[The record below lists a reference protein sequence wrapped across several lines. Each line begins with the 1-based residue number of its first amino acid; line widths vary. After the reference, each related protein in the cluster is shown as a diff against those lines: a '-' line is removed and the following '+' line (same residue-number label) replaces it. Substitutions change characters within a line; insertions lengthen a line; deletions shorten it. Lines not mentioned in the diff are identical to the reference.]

1 MDLEVSR
8 FRNKMVINVLGEQKR
23 IMKPAKEEGD
33 YFDYQL
39 LLNNKKQQGK
49 MLDKQYF
56 RRGTGGCCHKHGD
69 SRLRESSH

>member
-1 MDLEVSR
+1 
-8 FRNKMVINVLGEQKR
+8 MVINVLGEQKR

-56 RRGTGGCCHKHGD
+56 RRGTGGCCHQHGD
-69 SRLRESSH
+69 SRLRKYSHQWLNDTDFI

>member
-33 YFDYQL
+33 YSDYQI
-39 LLNNKKQQGK
+39 
-49 MLDKQYF
+49 F
-56 RRGTGGCCHKHGD
+56 
-69 SRLRESSH
+69 SSIKLHDISDETIEGVVINMETQD